1 MTTPAT
7 ENNLVEFIDQRFT
20 AIMTLPEA
28 WGSPEA
34 IELQVLLLVELR
46 KVALGAQQEDGTPA
60 ANTMYSYDRFL
71 ALSVG
76 GPPFCLAVRLQ
87 LKDTPCAADCENRK
101 RFFELLRAF
110 WDLEKGS

>member
-1 MTTPAT
+1 MTTRAT
-7 ENNLVEFIDQRFT
+7 ENAVVEFIDQRFT
-20 AIMTLPEA
+20 AIMTFPEA
-28 WGSPEA
+28 WGPPEA
-34 IELQVLLLVELR
+34 IELQVLLLIELR
-46 KVALGAQQEDGTPA
+46 KVALGAPQEDGTPA
-60 ANTMYSYDRFL
+60 ANTMDSYDRFL

-87 LKDTPCAADCENRK
+87 LKDTPREEDCENRK